1 MTRHIGPIICCRLYR
16 AGCSVVSDLA
26 TRARRHGYALRR
38 TTLEAL
44 GQTWD
49 GWEVD
54 GITPPAAF
62 LGDAGLAAWLDALD
76 RGRPMEAAAPVEQAE
91 RQAA

>member
-1 MTRHIGPIICCRLYR
+1 MTTPE
-16 AGCSVVSDLA
+16 A
-26 TRARRHGYALRR
+26 RARRHGYALRR

-44 GQTWD
+44 GQTWQ

-62 LGDAGLAAWLDALD
+62 LSDARPAAWLDALD
-76 RGRPMEAAAPVEQAE
+76 RGRAADAPEQMEMELAA
-91 RQAA
+91 